1 LTAAAEEPREEMSL
15 EDEPTAGWGDEVDD
29 ESSVAPGRGRRWEP
43 PVDLV
48 VSIAIV
54 IVEEAFRD
62 SICEFAASDGISAK
76 LVAKAITTSRFNPT
90 ALLTK

>member
-1 LTAAAEEPREEMSL
+1 
-15 EDEPTAGWGDEVDD
+15 
-29 ESSVAPGRGRRWEP
+29 
-43 PVDLV
+43 VDLV

-62 SICEFAASDGISAK
+62 SICEFAASDGVSAK